1 MSVLNLPIKGRIEIE
16 IWRCVS
22 FMMSYTFNMHESNLY
37 WTFGVTFHFF
47 SALQLVLQVII

>member
-1 MSVLNLPIKGRIEIE
+1 MSVLNFPIKGRIEIE